1 MHLRH
6 PLALESACGFP
17 EWTNY
22 VSGFTGALDYIWADS
37 GAGLRPSGF
46 MPMPP
51 LEAVTAEVALPSS
64 EFPSDHLPMVADLEF
79 VHDDEVVST
88 SS

>member
-6 PLALESACGFP
+6 PLTLQSACGYV

-22 VSGFTGALDYIWADS
+22 VGGFSGALDYIWADTAS
-37 GAGLRPSGF
+37 GAVEVGLRPVAC

-51 LEAVTAEVALPSS
+51 LAAVTAETALPSL

-79 VHDDEVVST
+79 IVE
-88 SS
+88 